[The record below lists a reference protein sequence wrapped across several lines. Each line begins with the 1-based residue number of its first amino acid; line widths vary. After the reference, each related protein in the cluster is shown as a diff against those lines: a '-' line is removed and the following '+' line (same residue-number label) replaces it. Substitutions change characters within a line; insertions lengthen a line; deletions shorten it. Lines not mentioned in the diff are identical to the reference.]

1 MGLLDDLSQVVRK
14 QLAADVTALAVGIDL
29 AELLSQEV
37 MRGYAGNTRMRS
49 ERTPGADTPLITGR

>member
-37 MRGYAGNTRMRS
+37 MRGYASNTSMEIRAYSR
-49 ERTPGADTPLITGR
+49 R